1 MGKLQQQAECPFY
14 NDDADLVQEGHA
26 HGAQQSYQ
34 IIAHEADNRRAAHCF
49 NARDLCAEET
59 EIHCENARDE
69 SREKSARVIRHTYRH
84 TYAEKLDGH
93 IRDPIES
100 VEQGR
105 KNFSEN
111 KYYEREY
118 RGEEHERE
126 QRGRG
131 LDRGAPELIFF
142 KQRRFQILPR
152 AFVRIFCVIHLY
164 PPACFF

>member
-1 MGKLQQQAECPFY
+1 MGKLQQQTERPFY

-26 HGAQQSYQ
+26 HCTQQRYH

-49 NARDLCAEET
+49 NARDLGAEET
-59 EIHCENARDE
+59 EIHGEDARDK
-69 SREKSARVIRHTYRH
+69 RGEKSARVIRHAYRH
-84 TYAEKLDGH
+84 AYAEKLDGH

-118 RGEEHERE
+118 RGEEHKRE

>member
-1 MGKLQQQAECPFY
+1 MLNNIWIPDGYKDIP
-14 NDDADLVQEGHA
+14 ADRLGPRLRLKD
-26 HGAQQSYQ
+26 SLDR
-34 IIAHEADNRRAAHCF
+34 I
-49 NARDLCAEET
+49 
-59 EIHCENARDE
+59 
-69 SREKSARVIRHTYRH
+69 
-84 TYAEKLDGH
+84 YAEKLDGH

-111 KYYEREY
+111 KYYKREY

-131 LDRGAPELIFF
+131 LDRGASELIFF

-152 AFVRIFCVIHLY
+152 AFVRIFCVIQLY